1 MKRYKEIL
9 CASGNQKAKKVSML
23 IANKMGFNSKAVTRG
38 KEGHYIII
46 KVSIR
51 QKKRTVIT
59 RYALNMGELQIF

>member
-1 MKRYKEIL
+1 
-9 CASGNQKAKKVSML
+9 ML

-46 KVSIR
+46 KVSIH
-51 QKKRTVIT
+51 QEKRTVIT